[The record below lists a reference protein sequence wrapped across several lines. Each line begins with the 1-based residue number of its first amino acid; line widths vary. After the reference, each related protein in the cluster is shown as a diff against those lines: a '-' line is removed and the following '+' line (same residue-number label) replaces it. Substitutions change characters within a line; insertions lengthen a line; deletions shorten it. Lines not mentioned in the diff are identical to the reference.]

1 MNVTDFSLSY
11 CKLIQ
16 SFPLTDYRIQINN
29 GSYLLP
35 ILLIGQGTRIS
46 TLLNET
52 LTQGQLL
59 ETSLEIT
66 VATTNTK
73 KHYDTLITTA
83 PYLPHFTKIVIN
95 GAEISTPRSEDHLCT
110 LNFIKM
116 SFITEQIQ
124 TLLKE
129 NTYSY
134 ILISTGNDDIN
145 QQLAESIA
153 QTRSS
158 KTFIGYVQKKNANVA
173 EIIPSLAVPFGA
185 RKQKSYRDN
194 IENIALNL
202 HYCYSKSQNE
212 RIPID
217 QITEEFKDDPY
228 IYTSNIAAALHMRAK
243 LACCDILDDD
253 PLIAAKKFASLMKK
267 DPQIID
273 RLMVVEHKR
282 WVISK
287 VLDGYSQLENIEWIY
302 RNGATTHS
310 VRDKWHCCLV
320 SSMPSAKSRIT
331 EDDWDNTA
339 TIIRSD
345 LDDLDTITLQIHERC
360 RVLSDLTS
368 GQVNDILQA
377 IRMAIYEH
385 PEFPLQIFSLLDDLE
400 RAILQIRQQKKS
412 AIALYAH
419 LLNRLKEIISQ
430 KNGLATGF
438 ILDSLNTLH
447 NAMLPLIEFTSC
459 KNYKEQD
466 RYLVEY
472 IPFALTH
479 KIQPT
484 IIKILSKN
492 NAENLFSSWQLEPQ
506 KLYLFSM
513 ATTNTELLQIREQ
526 YSNIKKFAEDS
537 LSQTTLVQII
547 LLPTSFLNRQFIDE
561 GILIVEIPQ
570 EASLVN
576 LTQVLQ
582 PIIKDCSADYI
593 DITGGNPLLS
603 HAIEHCAVLESIPTF
618 FVENGKMIELN
629 GARELAFKSP
639 EKSLTIK
646 EMFNISGAE
655 FKTSESQ
662 RLSDLS
668 LCYEK
673 LWQIE
678 NENKNYWASFCET
691 LNETIELN
699 RKESQSKNIF
709 KFQPPS
715 RNSTNPLHSMVRDVG
730 ISAMQAIVPQLVKM
744 QELNYINDLSVF
756 RSHDNKTYNISF
768 TDNVAYSPSDNYDTL
783 STFLQKSCNIFQ
795 PSYDFSMTN
804 HNRWLE
810 CDDLQ
815 VKNMPTIVS
824 TALHKNHLY
833 HILLAL
839 SNAGLIKHYQY
850 NKSQN
855 ICSFQFASKDIKRC
869 FEKAGSVLE
878 YFIYYS
884 ALEADFDDVDMG
896 FEFFHDR
903 SIEAASNEI
912 DIICTKGTT
921 SLFISAKLRSPQFF
935 RDNLKYVLYEIS
947 LLTEKFGTTATKAVL
962 VAPSIDQFQ
971 EGDFGEV
978 KYSSPVSNALRRNV
992 YLLGREC
999 VKDSVTLGQ
1008 VFANIIAGKDDW
1020 CDFLM

>member
-1 MNVTDFSLSY
+1 MKSVSINDFKLSY
-11 CKLIQ
+11 CQLL
-16 SFPLTDYRIQINN
+16 STYPLTNYRIPISN

-35 ILLIGQGTRIS
+35 ILLIGQGTRMS

-52 LTQGQLL
+52 MTQGQLL

-66 VATTNTK
+66 VATTNAK
-73 KHYDTLITTA
+73 KYYDSLITTA
-83 PYLPHFTKIVIN
+83 PYLPNFTKILIN
-95 GAEISTPRSEDHLCT
+95 NAEISTPKPEDHLCT
-110 LNFIKM
+110 LNFIKV
-116 SFITEQIQ
+116 SFITEQVQ
-124 TLLKE
+124 TLLRE

-153 QTRSS
+153 QTCSPMA
-158 KTFIGYVQKKNANVA
+158 FIGYVQKNSNAV
-173 EIIPSLAVPFGA
+173 IPSLAVPFG
-185 RKQKSYRDN
+185 RGKQKSYRDN

-202 HYCYSKSQNE
+202 HYCYSKSQND
-212 RIPID
+212 RIPVS
-217 QITEEFKDDPY
+217 QIIEEFRNDPY
-228 IYTSNIAAALHMRAK
+228 TYMSNIAAALHMRAK

-253 PLIAAKKFASLMKK
+253 PLIAAKKFASLRKK

-385 PEFPLQIFSLLDDLE
+385 SEFPLQIFSLLDDLE

-430 KNGLATGF
+430 ENGLATGF

-537 LSQTTLVQII
+537 LSQTTLFQII
-547 LLPTSFLNRQFIDE
+547 LLPTSLLNRQFIDK

-570 EASLVN
+570 EVSLIN

-582 PIIKDCSADYI
+582 PIIKAHSADYI

-603 HAIEHCAVLESIPTF
+603 RAIEHCAVLESIPTF
-618 FVENGKMIELN
+618 FVENGKMIGLN
-629 GARELAFKSP
+629 GAQELSFKSP
-639 EKSLTIK
+639 EKSLTVK
-646 EMFNISGAE
+646 KLFDISGAE

-678 NENKNYWASFCET
+678 NEYKNYWPSFCKT
-691 LNETIELN
+691 LNETIEIN
-699 RKESQSKNIF
+699 RKESQSEKVF
-709 KFQPPS
+709 KFQSHRTNTKSRPS
-715 RNSTNPLHSMVRDVG
+715 VIGEVRA
-730 ISAMQAIVPQLVKM
+730 SALQSIVPQLVKM

-756 RSHDNKTYNISF
+756 RNPNRKTYSISF

-783 STFLQKSCNIFQ
+783 STFLQKSCDIFQ

-824 TALHKNHLY
+824 TGSHTNRLY

-839 SNAGLIKHYQY
+839 SNAGLIKDYQY
-850 NKSQN
+850 NTNQN
-855 ICSFQFASKDIKRC
+855 IGSFQFASKDIKRC

-912 DIICTKGTT
+912 DVICTKGTT

-935 RDNLKYVLYEIS
+935 TDNLKYVLYEIS
-947 LLTEKFGTTATKAVL
+947 LLAEKFGTTATKAVL

-971 EGDFGEV
+971 EGDFDEV

-999 VKDSVTLGQ
+999 VKDSVTLRQ
-1008 VFANIIAGKDDW
+1008 VLTNIRAGKDDW

>member
-1 MNVTDFSLSY
+1 MNVTDFRLSY
-11 CKLIQ
+11 CKLLQ
-16 SFPLTDYRIQINN
+16 SYPLTDYRIHIGN
-29 GSYLLP
+29 GNYLLP
-35 ILLIGQGTRIS
+35 ILLIGQGTRMS

-66 VATTNTK
+66 IATTNVK
-73 KHYDTLITTA
+73 KYYDSLITAA
-83 PYLPHFTKIVIN
+83 PYLPHFAKILLN
-95 GAEISTPRSEDHLCT
+95 GEEKCTPKPENKLCT
-110 LNFIKM
+110 LNFKKI
-116 SFITEQIQ
+116 SFITEQVD
-124 TLLKE
+124 TFLHE

-134 ILISTGNDDIN
+134 ILISTGNDVIN
-145 QQLAESIA
+145 HQLAESIA
-153 QTRSS
+153 QTCSS
-158 KTFIGYVQKKNANVA
+158 KAFIGYVQKNANVD
-173 EIIPSLAVPFGA
+173 EIIPSLVVPFGVG
-185 RKQKSYRDN
+185 KQKSYRDN
-194 IENIALNL
+194 IDNIALNL

-360 RVLSDLTS
+360 RVLSRLTNS
-368 GQVNDILQA
+368 QVNDLLQA

-385 PEFPLQIFSLLDDLE
+385 LEFPLQIFSLLDDLE

-419 LLNRLKEIISQ
+419 LLNRLKEIIFQ
-430 KNGLATGF
+430 ENGLASGF

-492 NAENLFSSWQLEPQ
+492 NAENLFSSWQLEPK

-526 YSNIKKFAEDS
+526 YSNIKKFAENS

-547 LLPTSFLNRQFIDE
+547 LLPNSFLNRQFIDE
-561 GILIVEIPQ
+561 GILIIEIPQ
-570 EASLVN
+570 EASLIN
-576 LTQVLQ
+576 LTQVL
-582 PIIKDCSADYI
+582 PPVIKACSAEYI

-603 HAIEHCAVLESIPTF
+603 RAIEHCAVLESIPTF
-618 FVENGKMIELN
+618 FVENGKMIGLN
-629 GARELAFKSP
+629 GAQELSFKSP
-639 EKSLTIK
+639 EKSLTVK
-646 EMFNISGAE
+646 EMFDISGAE
-655 FKTSESQ
+655 FRTSESQ

-678 NENKNYWASFCET
+678 NEYKNYWASFCKT
-691 LNETIELN
+691 LNEAIEIN
-699 RKESQSKNIF
+699 KKGSQYEKVF
-709 KFQPPS
+709 KFQS
-715 RNSTNPLHSMVRDVG
+715 QGESTKSLQSLVRDV
-730 ISAMQAIVPQLVKM
+730 SASAIQAIVPQLVKI
-744 QELNYINDLSVF
+744 QELNYINDLFVF
-756 RSHDNKTYNISF
+756 RSHDRKTYNISF

-783 STFLQKSCNIFQ
+783 STFLQKSCDNFQ
-795 PSYDFSMTN
+795 PSYEFSMTN
-804 HNRWLE
+804 DNGCLE
-810 CDDLQ
+810 YDDLL

-824 TALHKNHLY
+824 AGSYNNRLY
-833 HILLAL
+833 YILSAL

-850 NKSQN
+850 NKNQN
-855 ICSFQFASKDIKRC
+855 IGSFRFASKDIKRC

-896 FEFFHDR
+896 FEFFHDH
-903 SIEAASNEI
+903 SIDAASNEI
-912 DIICTKGTT
+912 DVICTKGTT
-921 SLFISAKLRSPQFF
+921 SLFISAKLRSPNFF
-935 RDNLKYVLYEIS
+935 TDNLKYVLYEIS
-947 LLTEKFGTTATKAVL
+947 LLTEKFGTTAAKAVL
-962 VAPSIDQFQ
+962 VAPSINQFQ
-971 EGDFGEV
+971 EGIFGEV
-978 KYSSPVSNALRRNV
+978 TYSSFVSNALRRNV

-999 VKDSVTLGQ
+999 VKDSITLKQ
-1008 VFANIIAGKDDW
+1008 VLANIMSGKDDW